1 MIMFDLLLHPFTL
14 TVALIISFLIVKDLI
29 VKGFRLSKVH
39 RCIDAHLEAMSKK
52 RVDQAWD
59 SLSFDLR
66 TTLTNQ
72 KRLKKGGKSFFGK
85 KRVEMY
91 AFRFN
96 KLYQEGR
103 LIIESVHKV
112 RSARSPKIMYMIR
125 LRSRA
130 TGYIRMTIWISRV
143 PLRQDHWSIDEIC
156 VHPQNGDTNKGETL
170 TGARMRRR
178 PTRSAKGKQD
188 QNKGRGRRSLAKAS

>member
-1 MIMFDLLLHPFTL
+1 MFDLLFHPFTL
-14 TVALIISFLIVKDLI
+14 TLALITSFLIVKDLI

-39 RCIDAHLEAMSKK
+39 RCINSHLDSMSRK
-52 RVDQAWD
+52 RIDQAWD

-66 TTLTNQ
+66 TTLTDQ
-72 KRLKKGGKSFFGK
+72 KRIKKGGKAFFGK
-85 KRVEMY
+85 KRLETY
-91 AFRFN
+91 ANRFS

-103 LIIESVHKV
+103 LIVESVHKV
-112 RSARSPKIMYMIR
+112 RHARSPKIMYMIR

-143 PLRQDHWSIDEIC
+143 PQRQDHWSVDEIC

-170 TGARMRRR
+170 TGARMRRKKSR
-178 PTRSAKGKQD
+178 LAKGVKD
-188 QNKGRGRRSLAKAS
+188 RSKLRDRKPLAKAS